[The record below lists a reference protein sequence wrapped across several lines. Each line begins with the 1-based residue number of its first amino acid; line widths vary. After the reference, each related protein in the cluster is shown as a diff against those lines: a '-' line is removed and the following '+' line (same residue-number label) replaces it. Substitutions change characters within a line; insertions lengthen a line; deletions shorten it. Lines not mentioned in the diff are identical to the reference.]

1 MAKQLQFGQWG
12 FKAKWLA
19 NSTSPRPDMIQV
31 YLRIPDR
38 GETSL
43 PESDEGMYIATCH
56 YRELACAS
64 TVPTGWDFNF
74 RRLRLY
80 PTEIM
85 TVLRWAE
92 TVAELEGKDNSDTNK
107 STEAEMLRATRLTF
121 DAKGIEDVKN
131 CDTYGVYFPQKFSG
145 EEILLYMNEIRS
157 QEPED
162 YSQMMWALR
171 HHSGKTLAQLETF
184 DLIIISKSKSNRL

>member
-31 YLRIPDR
+31 YLRIPEK
-38 GETSL
+38 GTESL
-43 PESDEGMYIATCH
+43 PESEEGIYIAACH
-56 YRELACAS
+56 YRELACAAQN
-64 TVPTGWDFNF
+64 PTGLDFNF

-80 PTEIM
+80 PTEIN

-92 TVAELEGKDNSDTNK
+92 SVGELEGKDHSDPKGTQV
-107 STEAEMLRATRLTF
+107 EMLRVLRLAF
-121 DAKGIEDVKN
+121 DAQGIENIKK
-131 CDTYGVYFPQKFSG
+131 CDTYGVYFPHKFSG
-145 EEILLYMNEIRS
+145 EEILLYMSEIRS

-162 YSQMMWALR
+162 YGQLMWALR

-184 DLIIISKSKSNRL
+184 DLIIISKSFNNRL